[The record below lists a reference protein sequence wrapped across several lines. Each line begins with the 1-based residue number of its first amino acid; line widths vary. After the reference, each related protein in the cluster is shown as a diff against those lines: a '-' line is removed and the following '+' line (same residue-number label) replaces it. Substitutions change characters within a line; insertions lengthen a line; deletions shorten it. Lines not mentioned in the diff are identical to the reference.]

1 MKDDYFLVP
10 LHRNCRDKVRFQ
22 WSRNLYKS
30 LCLCFSLGPVLR
42 IFTKILR
49 VPISIIRIAILNIT
63 IAIYLDDMLLLGR
76 SIKDV
81 LIATDMVIFLLQHL
95 GFVINLIKS
104 ILTPS
109 QKIEFLGL
117 LVDSL
122 NISLS
127 LTPEKLMKVTSQRL
141 EIYKTEKVSILQLTK
156 AHRSFKFNSTSSV
169 TCTTSVSVFATNS
182 GRIAQSRPFISTS
195 SNLEFQCKTGTFLLD
210 PRPETVQWKM
220 SCTTP
225 RTNEDSN

>member
-1 MKDDYFLVP
+1 M
-10 LHRNCRDKVRFQ
+10 
-22 WSRNLYKS
+22 
-30 LCLCFSLGPVLR
+30 
-42 IFTKILR
+42 
-49 VPISIIRIAILNIT
+49 AILNIT

-81 LIATDMVIFLLQHL
+81 LIAIDMVIFLLQHL

-182 GRIAQSRPFISTS
+182 GRISQSRPFISTS
-195 SNLEFQCKTGTFLLD
+195 SNLEFQCKTETFLLD